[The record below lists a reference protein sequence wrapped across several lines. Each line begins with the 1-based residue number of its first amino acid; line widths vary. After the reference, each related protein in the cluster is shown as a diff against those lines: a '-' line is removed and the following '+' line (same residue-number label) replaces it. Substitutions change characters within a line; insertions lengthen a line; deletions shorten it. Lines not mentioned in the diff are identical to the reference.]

1 MLALIA
7 CIIFVLATFGVHLG
21 VVALV
26 PLGLAF
32 LAAHFVVGGLVPAI
46 PWGRRNP

>member
-21 VVALV
+21 PVALV

-32 LAAHFVVGGLVPAI
+32 LAAHFIVGSVIPAI
-46 PWGRRNP
+46 PWRRQ